1 MTRAAILL
9 VASALAAAPAAAQE
23 CTARYSFVQV
33 EAGALR
39 LDMETGAVALC
50 RAGADGAHCTEA
62 AAASPGT
69 IDTALVDRLA
79 ALEARVASLE
89 AERDGG
95 PLPDDEAM
103 DRVMALTERAMRRF
117 FSVVEGMKREMEG
130 NEL

>member
-1 MTRAAILL
+1 M
-9 VASALAAAPAAAQE
+9 PAAAEE
-23 CTARYSFVQV
+23 CTTARYSFVPV

-39 LDMETGAVALC
+39 LDLQTGEVALC
-50 RAGADGAHCTEA
+50 RAGADGPHCTEA

-69 IDTALVDRLA
+69 TDTAALVDRLS

-103 DRVMALTERAMRRF
+103 ERVMALTERAMRRF
-117 FSVVEGMKREMEG
+117 FSVVEEMKREMEG
-130 NEL
+130 EEL